1 MIDKLLKFFP
11 YLQNSNELLETDIEI
26 IENGTQKEKI
36 ELHNRIFNTDIIYCE
51 CPDIWKQVNERLEV
65 KLIYTN
71 GKDN

>member
-1 MIDKLLKFFP
+1 MRDKLLKFFP

-36 ELHNRIFNTDIIYCE
+36 ELHNRIFNTDITYCE